1 MSTSM
6 SKPSKPEELY
16 KFFTYGMSLDY
27 TGTRYMHYS
36 NCIRKRGWNILTSA
50 DKDNVWL
57 DLTYY
62 TNWNRSETWRLE
74 IYKYVKYDKQN

>member
-16 KFFTYGMSLDY
+16 KFFTYGMPLDY
-27 TGTRYMHYS
+27 TNIQYIDYC

-50 DKDNVWL
+50 DKDCVWL
-57 DLTYY
+57 EIAYY
-62 TNWNRSETWRLE
+62 ANWNRSETWRLE
-74 IYKYVKYDKQN
+74 VYKYVKYDKQN